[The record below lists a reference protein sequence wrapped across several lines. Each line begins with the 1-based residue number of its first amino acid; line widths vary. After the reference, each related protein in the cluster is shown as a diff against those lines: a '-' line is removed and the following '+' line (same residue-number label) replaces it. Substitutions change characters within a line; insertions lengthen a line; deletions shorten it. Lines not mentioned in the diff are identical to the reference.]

1 MGFKLIRDVS
11 INLLKQIHDDRGAVF
26 HVIKSSEKQFNKFG
40 EAYFSKINN
49 NVIKGWKFH
58 KEMKQNFCVPFG
70 KLKLVLFDNR
80 ENSKSKGLINE
91 IILDDSKNYK
101 RVTIPKNIWYSF
113 KCLNKSYCLLL
124 NISNIEHDP
133 FESKTL
139 DINSTKIPYSWNQ

>member
-26 HVIKSSEKQFNKFG
+26 HVMKSSDKQFDKFG
-40 EAYFSKINN
+40 EVYISKINN

-70 KLKLVLFDNR
+70 QLKLVLFDNR
-80 ENSKSKGLINE
+80 ENSQTKGLINE

-113 KCLNKSYCLLL
+113 KCLSESYCLLL

-139 DINSTKIPYSWNQ
+139 DINSTKIPHSWNQ